1 MRERSRFKLV
11 WSEMEKSIDFF
22 LSIRALVILSSL
34 LPLGIVLA
42 LLFGLTSG
50 ILLMILGTPFAVLLG
65 ACFVSKVKEGLK

>member
-22 LSIRALVILSSL
+22 LSIRALVLLSAL

-65 ACFVSKVKEGLK
+65 ACFVVKVKEGLK